1 MDCLSNLREAVYTE
15 VITMAQTIAA
25 QGALP
30 AARRGGRGKFLVGG
44 FIIIAAIAYLIVTS
58 MQSTAQFFLTV
69 QELKDRGSS
78 LVGKSVR
85 VSGAVVGDSI
95 QYDAKTLELRFTV
108 ASVPADQKEI
118 DAQGGLAAV
127 LKAAVN
133 DPNAARMEVVY
144 IGVKPDLM
152 KGEAQAIM
160 DGHIDEKGIFYAD
173 TLLMKCPT
181 RYENGVPSQAETA
194 QPAP

>member
-1 MDCLSNLREAVYTE
+1 MDCLSNLREALYTE
-15 VITMAQTIAA
+15 VITMTQLIAA

-44 FIIIAAIAYLIVTS
+44 FIIIAAIVYLIVTS

-133 DPNAARMEVVY
+133 DPNAARMEVLY

-160 DGHIDEKGIFYAD
+160 DGRIDEKGLFHAD

-181 RYENGVPSQAETA
+181 RYENGVPSQV
-194 QPAP
+194 AP

>member
-1 MDCLSNLREAVYTE
+1 MDSLSNLREALYTE

-160 DGHIDEKGIFYAD
+160 DGHIDENGLFHAD

-181 RYENGVPSQAETA
+181 RYDNGVPSQV
-194 QPAP
+194 AP